1 MPAYKDNK
9 TGKWFCKFYYTDW
22 QGNNRQKWKRGFA
35 TKKEALAYERDFLE
49 KQSANPDMTFQ
60 NLYELYMEDMTARLK
75 QSTILTKKHICETHI
90 LPFFGKKPIN
100 EIKASDV
107 RRWQNQLMNSQKG
120 YSKTYLKTI
129 NNQLTCMINYAK
141 RFYDLNT
148 NPCGQAGSIGQAKAE
163 EMDYWTYDEYIAF
176 REGIKD
182 KPLSYI
188 CFQVLYWTGMREGE
202 LLALTAADIDLVAK
216 QIDIN
221 KTYQRLHGEDI
232 ITTPKTRK
240 SKRKVPIPDFLCQEL
255 KEYMDSRY
263 MLAPNE
269 RLFPITKSFLSHEME
284 RGCKATS
291 VKRIRI
297 HDIRHSHASLLIN
310 QGCDALILAD
320 RLGHEKVSTTLN
332 TYSHLF
338 PHKQQELVS
347 NLEQLAATVG
357 VTPTPEPP
365 MGNPLLETMGI
376 SYDDN
381 ITSGSVASD
390 TAYANAGLPY
400 GPMPKETASGKV
412 IPMPQRKAI

>member
-1 MPAYKDNK
+1 
-9 TGKWFCKFYYTDW
+9 
-22 QGNNRQKWKRGFA
+22 
-35 TKKEALAYERDFLE
+35 
-49 KQSANPDMTFQ
+49 MTFQ

-107 RRWQNQLMNSQKG
+107 RRWQNQLMNSPKG

-202 LLALTAADIDLVAK
+202 LLALTAADIDLDTK

-255 KEYMDSRY
+255 QEYMDSRY

-284 RGCKATS
+284 RGCKKTG

-357 VTPTPEPP
+357 ATPTPEPP

-376 SYDDN
+376 SYDGNMLSD
-381 ITSGSVASD
+381 SVTPE
-390 TAYANAGLPY
+390 TAYANTGLPY
-400 GPMPKETASGKV
+400 GPMPKATASGKV

>member
-107 RRWQNQLMNSQKG
+107 RRWQNQLMNSPKE

-163 EMDYWTYDEYIAF
+163 EMDYWTYDEYVAF

-202 LLALTAADIDLVAK
+202 LLALTSADIDLATK

-221 KTYQRLHGEDI
+221 KTYQRLHEEDI

-240 SKRKVPIPDFLCQEL
+240 SKRKVPIPDVLCQEL
-255 KEYMDSRY
+255 QEYMDSRY
-263 MLAPNE
+263 KLAPNE

-284 RGCKATS
+284 RGCKKTG

-357 VTPTPEPP
+357 ATPTPEPP

-376 SYDDN
+376 SYDGNMSSD
-381 ITSGSVASD
+381 SVTPD
-390 TAYANAGLPY
+390 TAYANTGLPY
-400 GPMPKETASGKV
+400 GPMPKATASGKV

>member
-75 QSTILTKKHICETHI
+75 KSTILTKKHICETHI

-107 RRWQNQLMNSQKG
+107 RRWQNQLMNSPKG

-202 LLALTAADIDLVAK
+202 LLALTAADIDLIAK

-255 KEYMDSRY
+255 QEYMASRY

-284 RGCKATS
+284 RGCNKTG

-376 SYDDN
+376 SYDGN
-381 ITSGSVASD
+381 MASGSVTPD
-390 TAYANAGLPY
+390 TACANTGLPY

-412 IPMPQRKAI
+412 IPMPKRKAI

>member
-107 RRWQNQLMNSQKG
+107 RRWQNQLMNSPKG

-129 NNQLTCMINYAK
+129 NNQLTCMINYTK

-176 REGIKD
+176 REGITD

-202 LLALTAADIDLVAK
+202 LLALTAADIDLVTK

-255 KEYMDSRY
+255 QEYMDSRY

-284 RGCKATS
+284 RGCKKTG

-357 VTPTPEPP
+357 VTPPPEPP

-376 SYDDN
+376 SYDGNMASD
-381 ITSGSVASD
+381 SVASD
-390 TAYANAGLPY
+390 TAFTNAGLPY

>member
-1 MPAYKDNK
+1 M
-9 TGKWFCKFYYTDW
+9 GIFYYSFKRPFY
-22 QGNNRQKWKRGFA
+22 QGGEIF
-35 TKKEALAYERDFLE
+35 
-49 KQSANPDMTFQ
+49 
-60 NLYELYMEDMTARLK
+60 
-75 QSTILTKKHICETHI
+75 ST
-90 LPFFGKKPIN
+90 
-100 EIKASDV
+100 
-107 RRWQNQLMNSQKG
+107 
-120 YSKTYLKTI
+120 Y
-129 NNQLTCMINYAK
+129 TCMINYAK

-202 LLALTAADIDLVAK
+202 LLALTAADIDLDTK

-255 KEYMDSRY
+255 QEYMDSRY

-284 RGCKATS
+284 RGCKKTG

-357 VTPTPEPP
+357 ATPTPEPP

-376 SYDDN
+376 SYDGNMSSD
-381 ITSGSVASD
+381 SVTPD
-390 TAYANAGLPY
+390 TAYANTGLPY
-400 GPMPKETASGKV
+400 GPMPKATASGKV
-412 IPMPQRKAI
+412 IPMPQKKLSEKQNDVK

>member
-75 QSTILTKKHICETHI
+75 KSTILTKKHICETHI

-107 RRWQNQLMNSQKG
+107 RRWQNQLINFPKG

-148 NPCGQAGSIGQAKAE
+148 NPCGQAGSIGQARAE

-202 LLALTAADIDLVAK
+202 LLALTATDIDLVAK

-255 KEYMDSRY
+255 QEYMDSRY
-263 MLAPNE
+263 MLATNE

-284 RGCKATS
+284 RGCKKTG

-357 VTPTPEPP
+357 ATPTPEPP

-376 SYDDN
+376 SYDGNMSSD
-381 ITSGSVASD
+381 SVTPD
-390 TAYANAGLPY
+390 TAYANTGLPY
-400 GPMPKETASGKV
+400 GPMPKATASGKV

>member
-107 RRWQNQLMNSQKG
+107 RRWQNQLMNFPKG

-202 LLALTAADIDLVAK
+202 LLALTAADIDLDTK

-255 KEYMDSRY
+255 QEYMDSRY

-284 RGCKATS
+284 RGCKKTG

-347 NLEQLAATVG
+347 NLEQLAATIG
-357 VTPTPEPP
+357 ATPTPEPP

-376 SYDDN
+376 SYDGN
-381 ITSGSVASD
+381 IAGNSVTPD
-390 TAYANAGLPY
+390 TAYANTGLPY

>member
-107 RRWQNQLMNSQKG
+107 RRWQNQLMNSPKE

-163 EMDYWTYDEYIAF
+163 EMDYWTYDEYVAF

-202 LLALTAADIDLVAK
+202 LLALTSADIDLATK

-255 KEYMDSRY
+255 QEYMDSRY

-284 RGCKATS
+284 RGCKKTG

-357 VTPTPEPP
+357 ATPTPEPP

-376 SYDDN
+376 SYDGNMSSD
-381 ITSGSVASD
+381 SVTPD
-390 TAYANAGLPY
+390 TAYANTGLPY
-400 GPMPKETASGKV
+400 GPMPKATASGKV

>member
-107 RRWQNQLMNSQKG
+107 RRWQNQLMNSPKE

-202 LLALTAADIDLVAK
+202 LLALTAADIDLDTK

-255 KEYMDSRY
+255 QEYMDSRY

-284 RGCKATS
+284 RGCKKTG

-376 SYDDN
+376 SYDGNMSSD
-381 ITSGSVASD
+381 SVTPD

>member
-1 MPAYKDNK
+1 MPAYKDK

-49 KQSANPDMTFQ
+49 KQSATPDMTFQ

-107 RRWQNQLMNSQKG
+107 RRWQNQLMNSPKG

-176 REGIKD
+176 RGGIKD

-202 LLALTAADIDLVAK
+202 LLALTAADIDLDTK

-255 KEYMDSRY
+255 KEYITSRY

-284 RGCKATS
+284 RGCKATG

-357 VTPTPEPP
+357 ATPTPEPP

-376 SYDDN
+376 SYDGN
-381 ITSGSVASD
+381 IAGGSVTPD

-400 GPMPKETASGKV
+400 GPIPKETAPGKV

>member
-1 MPAYKDNK
+1 M
-9 TGKWFCKFYYTDW
+9 
-22 QGNNRQKWKRGFA
+22 
-35 TKKEALAYERDFLE
+35 AYERDFLE

-107 RRWQNQLMNSQKG
+107 RRWQNQLMNSPKG

-202 LLALTAADIDLVAK
+202 LLALTAADIDLDTK

-255 KEYMDSRY
+255 QEYMDSRY

-284 RGCKATS
+284 RGCKKTG

-347 NLEQLAATVG
+347 NLEQLDATVG
-357 VTPTPEPP
+357 ATPTPEPP

-376 SYDDN
+376 SYDGNMSSD
-381 ITSGSVASD
+381 SVTPD
-390 TAYANAGLPY
+390 TAYANTGLPY
-400 GPMPKETASGKV
+400 GPMPKATASGKV

>member
-22 QGNNRQKWKRGFA
+22 QGTKQQKWKRGFA
-35 TKKEALAYERDFLE
+35 TKKEALAYERYFLE

-75 QSTILTKKHICETHI
+75 KSTILTKKHICETHI

-107 RRWQNQLMNSQKG
+107 RRWQNQLMNSPKG

-129 NNQLTCMINYAK
+129 NNQLACMINYAK

-188 CFQVLYWTGMREGE
+188 CFQLLYWTGMRKGE
-202 LLALTAADIDLVAK
+202 LLALTAADIDLIAK

-255 KEYMDSRY
+255 QEYMDSRY

-284 RGCKATS
+284 RGCKATG

-310 QGCDALILAD
+310 HGCDALILAD

-357 VTPTPEPP
+357 ATPTPEPP

-376 SYDDN
+376 SYDGN
-381 ITSGSVASD
+381 MASGSVTPD
-390 TAYANAGLPY
+390 TACANTGLPY

-412 IPMPQRKAI
+412 IPMPKRKAI

>member
-1 MPAYKDNK
+1 MPAYKDGK

-22 QGNNRQKWKRGFA
+22 QGINRQKWKRGFT

-49 KQSANPDMTFQ
+49 KQSANPDMTFR

-75 QSTILTKKHICETHI
+75 QSTIMTKKHIYETHI
-90 LPFFGKKPIN
+90 LPFFGNKPIN

-107 RRWQNQLMNSQKG
+107 RRWQNQLMNSPKG

-129 NNQLTCMINYAK
+129 NNQLSCMINYAK

-182 KPLSYI
+182 KPLAYI

-221 KTYQRLHGEDI
+221 KTYQRLNGQDI
-232 ITTPKTRK
+232 ITPPKTKK
-240 SKRKVPIPDFLCQEL
+240 SKRRVPIPDFLCQEL
-255 KEYMDSRY
+255 QSYMNTRY
-263 MLAPNE
+263 MLDPNE
-269 RLFPITKSFLSHEME
+269 RLFPATKHFLSHEME
-284 RGCKATS
+284 RGSKKTG

-347 NLEQLAATVG
+347 NLEQLGAGTG
-357 VTPTPEPP
+357 TTPLPEPP
-365 MGNPLLETMGI
+365 ARNLLLETMGI
-376 SYDDN
+376 SYDTDEL
-381 ITSGSVASD
+381 TSD
-390 TAYANAGLPY
+390 TADDTAPPQLPY
-400 GPMPKETASGKV
+400 GPMPKEKTSGKV
-412 IPMPQRKAI
+412 IPMPQRKVI

>member
-107 RRWQNQLMNSQKG
+107 RRWQNQLMNSSKR

-163 EMDYWTYDEYIAF
+163 EMEYWTYDEYIAF

-188 CFQVLYWTGMREGE
+188 CLQVLYWTGMREGE
-202 LLALTAADIDLVAK
+202 LLALTAADIDLVTK
-216 QIDIN
+216 RIDIN

-255 KEYMDSRY
+255 QEYMDSRY

-284 RGCKATS
+284 RGCKKTG

-365 MGNPLLETMGI
+365 MGNPLLQTMGI
-376 SYDDN
+376 SYDGNMSSD
-381 ITSGSVASD
+381 SVTPD
-390 TAYANAGLPY
+390 TAYANTGLPY

>member
-1 MPAYKDNK
+1 MI
-9 TGKWFCKFYYTDW
+9 
-22 QGNNRQKWKRGFA
+22 
-35 TKKEALAYERDFLE
+35 LH
-49 KQSANPDMTFQ
+49 
-60 NLYELYMEDMTARLK
+60 LK

-90 LPFFGKKPIN
+90 LPFFSKKPIN

-107 RRWQNQLMNSQKG
+107 RRWQNQLMNSPKG

-163 EMDYWTYDEYIAF
+163 EMDYWTYNEYITF

-202 LLALTAADIDLVAK
+202 LLALTAADIDLAAK

-255 KEYMDSRY
+255 QKYITSRY

-269 RLFPITKSFLSHEME
+269 RLFPITKSYLSHEME
-284 RGCKATS
+284 RGCKKTG
-291 VKRIRI
+291 VKRICI

-365 MGNPLLETMGI
+365 LGNPLLETMGI
-376 SYDDN
+376 SYDGN
-381 ITSGSVASD
+381 MASD
-390 TAYANAGLPY
+390 SVTPDTTSTNAGLPY
-400 GPMPKETASGKV
+400 GPMPKEPTSGKV
-412 IPMPQRKAI
+412 IPMPQRKVI